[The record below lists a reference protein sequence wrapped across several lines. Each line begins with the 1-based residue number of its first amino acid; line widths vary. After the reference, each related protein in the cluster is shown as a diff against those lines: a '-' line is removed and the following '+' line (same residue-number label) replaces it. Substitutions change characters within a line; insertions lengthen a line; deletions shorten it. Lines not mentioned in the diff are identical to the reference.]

1 MPTYEFL
8 EHSSDLKIKAF
19 GESVDEVFS
28 NMAKGMFFAITDDEL
43 VIKNESVIQDF
54 EMNSV
59 DLPSLLVDYLN
70 QLISLGDTN
79 NEVYDNF
86 ELGIMQVGN
95 ENWSLKCRATGY
107 KVSGLKMEIKAVTYN
122 ELKIEEQD
130 GQWVAE
136 VVFDI

>member
-1 MPTYEFL
+1 MSTYEFL
-8 EHSSDLKIKAF
+8 EHPTDLKIRAF
-19 GESVDEVFS
+19 GESLDEVFT
-28 NMAKGMFFAITDDEL
+28 NMAKGMFAAITDEELIIRDET
-43 VIKNESVIQDF
+43 VIQDF

-79 NEVYDNF
+79 NEIYDYF
-86 ELGIMQVGN
+86 ELGIMQIGN

-107 KVSGLKMEIKAVTYN
+107 KVSGLKLEIKAVTYN
-122 ELKIEEQD
+122 ELKIAEQV
-130 GQWVAE
+130 GQWLAE

>member
-1 MPTYEFL
+1 MQQYEFL
-8 EHSSDLKIKAF
+8 EHTADLKIRAF
-19 GESVDEVFS
+19 GESLDEVFS
-28 NMAKGMFFAITDDEL
+28 NMAKGMFVAIIDEDL
-43 VIKNESVIQDF
+43 IIKDETVIQDF
-54 EMNSV
+54 EMNAV

-70 QLISLGDTN
+70 QLITLVDTN
-79 NEVYDNF
+79 NEIYDYF

-107 KVSGLKMEIKAVTYN
+107 KASGLKMEIKAVTYN
-122 ELKIEEQD
+122 ELKIEEQN

>member
-8 EHSSDLKIKAF
+8 EHTADLKIRAF
-19 GESVDEVFS
+19 GESLDEVFS
-28 NMAKGMFFAITDDEL
+28 NMAKGMFMAITDEAL
-43 VIKNESVIQDF
+43 VIKDETVIQDF

-79 NEVYDNF
+79 NEVYDYF

-107 KVSGLKMEIKAVTYN
+107 KVSGLKLEIKAVTYN

-130 GQWVAE
+130 GQWIAE
-136 VVFDI
+136 VIFDI

>member
-1 MPTYEFL
+1 MQYEFL
-8 EHSSDLKIKAF
+8 EHTADLKIRAF
-19 GESVDEVFS
+19 GESLDEVFS
-28 NMAKGMFFAITDDEL
+28 NMAKGMFVAIIDEDL
-43 VIKNESVIQDF
+43 VIKDEAVIQDF
-54 EMNSV
+54 EMNAV
-59 DLPSLLVDYLN
+59 DLSSLLVDYLN
-70 QLISLGDTN
+70 QLISLSDTN
-79 NEVYDNF
+79 NEIYDYF

-130 GQWVAE
+130 GQWIAE

>member
-1 MPTYEFL
+1 MQQYEFL
-8 EHSSDLKIKAF
+8 EHTADLKIRAF
-19 GESVDEVFS
+19 GESSEEVFS
-28 NMAKGMFFAITDDEL
+28 NMAKGMFAAITDKELIIKDET
-43 VIKNESVIQDF
+43 VIQDF
-54 EMNSV
+54 EMNSI

-79 NEVYDNF
+79 NEIYDNF

-95 ENWSLKCRATGY
+95 ENWSLKCRAIGY
-107 KVSGLKMEIKAVTYN
+107 KVSGLKLEIKAVTYN
-122 ELKIEEQD
+122 ELKIEEQK